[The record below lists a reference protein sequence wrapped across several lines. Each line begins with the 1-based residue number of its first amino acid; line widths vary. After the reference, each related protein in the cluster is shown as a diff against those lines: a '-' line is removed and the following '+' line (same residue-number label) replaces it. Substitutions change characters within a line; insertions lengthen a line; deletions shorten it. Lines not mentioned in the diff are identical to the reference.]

1 MPRMQRSADL
11 VHVAFDTSK
20 DQLVAGVLRPGEET
34 PTIER
39 IFNDEASV
47 RRFVRGFADPAK
59 LRTCYEAGPCGY
71 ELHRLLASLKVSC
84 QVVAP
89 SLIPTAPG
97 DRVKTD
103 KRDARRMVRQLR
115 AGELVA
121 IRTPSRSEE
130 AVRDLCR
137 ARGDAVEDL
146 TRAKNR
152 LGHFLLRHGRI
163 WRDGSTWTL
172 KYRSWLGTQSFGE
185 AAATATFRCYKATV
199 ECREAELEAI
209 EADMATYLEAE
220 PFADAVA
227 RLSAYRGVDR
237 LGALVLQAE
246 VCDWRRFSGREDIGS
261 FCGLV
266 PSECSSGSS
275 VQRGSITRAGNVH
288 LRRQL
293 VESAW
298 AYKSGP
304 SLGPSLRRRQ
314 EGVPAET
321 AARAWAAQVELCRRF
336 RSLDARKSVRGVVVA
351 AVARR
356 LVGHLWAEMV
366 A

>member
-1 MPRMQRSADL
+1 MPRMQHSGDV
-11 VHVAFDTSK
+11 VHIAFDTSK
-20 DQLVAGVLRPGEET
+20 DQLVAGVLRAGEET

-47 RRFVRGFADPAK
+47 RRFIKGFANPAR

-71 ELHRLLASLKVSC
+71 ELHRLLASSKVSC
-84 QVVAP
+84 EVVAP
-89 SLIPTAPG
+89 SLIPTVPG

-103 KRDARRMVRQLR
+103 KRDARRLVRQFR

-121 IRTPSRSEE
+121 VRVPSKREE

-137 ARGDAVEDL
+137 VRADAVEDL

-172 KYRSWLGTQSFGE
+172 KHRGWLAAQSFDE
-185 AAATATFRCYKATV
+185 PALRATFARYKATV

-209 EADMATYLEAE
+209 ESDMSAYLEVE
-220 PFADAVA
+220 PFAEPVA
-227 RLSAYRGVDR
+227 RLAAYRGVDR

-246 VCDWRRFSGREDIGS
+246 VCDWRRFSGREDVSG

-266 PSECSSGSS
+266 PSEYSSGSS
-275 VQRGSITRAGNVH
+275 TLRGSITRAGNVH

-293 VESAW
+293 IESAW
-298 AYKSGP
+298 AYSSGP
-304 SLGPSLRRRQ
+304 SLGASLRRRQ
-314 EGVPAET
+314 EGVPAGT

-336 RSLDARKSVRGVVVA
+336 RALDARKSARGVVVA